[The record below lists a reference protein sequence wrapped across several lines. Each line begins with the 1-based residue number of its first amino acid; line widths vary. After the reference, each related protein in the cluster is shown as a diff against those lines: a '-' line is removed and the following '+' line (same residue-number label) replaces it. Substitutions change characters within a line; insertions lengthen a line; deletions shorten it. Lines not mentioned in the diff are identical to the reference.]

1 MPAPRLAPRRAPRS
15 VPLAAV
21 VAAVVPLVAV
31 SCETTGPR
39 AIAEGRAV
47 YNDVI
52 TRTGDEQVLGIIV
65 KHRYDESF
73 GILDVTAVTSQLHV
87 TAETAINVGAGDPDS
102 YDGNL
107 VPFSA
112 GLTYEEAPTISYVPM
127 SGEAL
132 MTRLVAPITLP
143 QALTVGQLSR
153 IPGQTFALMI
163 NRVNGINN
171 APGGGVGESGGPAAD
186 FRHVGELLAALQTQG
201 CGDYV
206 SSGDAHYLL
215 LHDYKGAHDDLVR
228 ELLQKLRLTAFEADG
243 RELLIPIRS
252 GLGQPPQGDAI
263 LVETRSVLDLLRV
276 VGDEIEIPAPHLQA
290 GIVAPAPAP
299 PAGAAAGATPFIRI
313 RSAPERPRD
322 ATVAVAHRGWWFYID
337 ATDVA
342 SKRDFVLLR
351 AVISMGLESA
361 PQGHLEPVLTLPV
374 GG

>member
-1 MPAPRLAPRRAPRS
+1 MHARPLA
-15 VPLAAV
+15 VLAAV
-21 VAAVVPLVAV
+21 AVPLVAV

-39 AIAEGRAV
+39 GIAAGRSA
-47 YNDVI
+47 YNEVI
-52 TRTGDEQVLGIIV
+52 TRTGDEQVLGMIV

-73 GILDVTAVTSQLHV
+73 GMLDVTSVTSQLHV

-112 GLTYEEAPTISYVPM
+112 GFTYEETPTISYVPV

-132 MTRLVAPITLP
+132 MTRLVAPVTLS
-143 QALTVGQLSR
+143 QTLTVGQLSR
-153 IPGQTFALMI
+153 VPGQAFALMV
-163 NRVNGINN
+163 NRVNGLTN
-171 APGGGVGESGGPAAD
+171 ASAGAGAAGGPTGEGGTD
-186 FRHVGELLAALQTQG
+186 FRRVGELLAAVQTQG

-206 SSGDAHYLL
+206 LTGDAHFLL

-228 ELLQKLRLTAFEADG
+228 ELLQKLRLTAFEPDG
-243 RELLIPIRS
+243 RELLVPIRA
-252 GLGQPPQGDAI
+252 GLGTPPQGDAI
-263 LVETRSVLDLLRV
+263 LIETRSVLDLLRV

-290 GIVAPAPAP
+290 GLVAPSPEPASSH
-299 PAGAAAGATPFIRI
+299 PFIRI
-313 RSAPERPRD
+313 RSAPEQPQD
-322 ATVAVAHRGWWFYID
+322 AAVAVSHRGWWFYID

-351 AVISMGLESA
+351 AVISMGLESEPKSRA
-361 PQGHLEPVLTLPV
+361 EPVITLHA